1 MSSKT
6 FASMNL
12 VLANSDVKNSV
23 NTFQLSKKYVK
34 RLVKIS
40 ILNIIYQRIAISEK
54 EFEVKK
60 YEKIPYR
67 VFKPKSQNTFI
78 RVYHAVTNGIIE
90 AIDKDYLKEIVI
102 HIVGKD
108 NYDPLETYNI
118 KIKYNKQDSKS
129 NQKSSA
135 VKAATMEYF
144 KALTEIPGNKWQED
158 NVKVFFELSYNEG
171 VPFEYE
177 PPNFEPTK
185 ELLCSNT
192 NSLMSLGNI
201 STGFHKVSSW
211 GCGANFAEVRELTPS
226 ANCSVPV
233 SNAKNNLLED
243 DDNLLE
249 DNMMEYIPEVK
260 LKHNNGTCG
269 ENASKKRKLQV
280 ISPSC
285 DLSTNGEIDWGN
297 ISILSSDDDTY
308 CPCKWPLPDKY
319 ETIKCTKC
327 FAKVHLACHG
337 YISIEAVDKTKFSC
351 YSCSCPRADKNK
363 LDKLNMLMKT
373 RAIIYGI
380 QLEKSIPCEMQLATK
395 DEAAYILDQL
405 DSLGVI
411 DCSSS
416 SFSKINEKS
425 LSSAILATFNF
436 EDSQYLA

>member
-1 MSSKT
+1 
-6 FASMNL
+6 

-171 VPFEYE
+171 LY
-177 PPNFEPTK
+177 
-185 ELLCSNT
+185 
-192 NSLMSLGNI
+192 
-201 STGFHKVSSW
+201 
-211 GCGANFAEVRELTPS
+211 A
-226 ANCSVPV
+226 
-233 SNAKNNLLED
+233 
-243 DDNLLE
+243 
-249 DNMMEYIPEVK
+249 
-260 LKHNNGTCG
+260 LK
-269 ENASKKRKLQV
+269 
-280 ISPSC
+280 
-285 DLSTNGEIDWGN
+285 
-297 ISILSSDDDTY
+297 
-308 CPCKWPLPDKY
+308 
-319 ETIKCTKC
+319 
-327 FAKVHLACHG
+327 
-337 YISIEAVDKTKFSC
+337 
-351 YSCSCPRADKNK
+351 
-363 LDKLNMLMKT
+363 
-373 RAIIYGI
+373 AIIYGI

>member
-1 MSSKT
+1 
-6 FASMNL
+6 

-158 NVKVFFELSYNEG
+158 NVKVFFELSYNE
-171 VPFEYE
+171 
-177 PPNFEPTK
+177 
-185 ELLCSNT
+185 
-192 NSLMSLGNI
+192 
-201 STGFHKVSSW
+201 
-211 GCGANFAEVRELTPS
+211 
-226 ANCSVPV
+226 
-233 SNAKNNLLED
+233 
-243 DDNLLE
+243 
-249 DNMMEYIPEVK
+249 
-260 LKHNNGTCG
+260 
-269 ENASKKRKLQV
+269 
-280 ISPSC
+280 
-285 DLSTNGEIDWGN
+285 
-297 ISILSSDDDTY
+297 
-308 CPCKWPLPDKY
+308 
-319 ETIKCTKC
+319 
-327 FAKVHLACHG
+327 ACHG